1 MVSTKTGF
9 GSKIGSNSP
18 GTEDHLVRK
27 GPRFESGRGLRTQVE
42 ARLTGCSILCWL
54 VSGCSASRTFLVL
67 VSFLLTACSTPA
79 GTLGTSTGSRIHNDL
94 TGMACPSISFCFAV
108 GNTYENG
115 ASGYANYRTLIER
128 WNGSSWFIVNSPD
141 GAKQDSHLAK
151 VSCPTSSLC
160 FAVGYDGPYTP
171 NGHVLIERWN
181 GSIWSIVDT
190 PKISGAA
197 NSLLRDI
204 ACVSSS
210 FCFAVGQYVPPA
222 GNGGGLIERW
232 DGSSWT
238 VMPDVH
244 EGVLFA
250 VGCATRTLCFAVG
263 DHYVFGGS
271 GEVDHTL
278 TERWDGALWK
288 VVESPDPKSPSQL
301 EGLTCISTSHCF
313 ASGYLGNGQHPDAPM
328 IEAWDGSTWAIL
340 IAPQPSEQVDPAQI
354 DDRLISVSCA
364 SRSLCFSV
372 GWHRWTPPGTIHSQ
386 TLVERWSGT
395 SWTIV
400 RSPNGSPSPGV
411 NNGLEAVA
419 CPNTSRCL
427 AIGHY
432 DGPDGFFQTLAEQ
445 SNGASWSIVPSAN
458 R

>member
-232 DGSSWT
+232 DGS
-238 VMPDVH
+238 
-244 EGVLFA
+244 
-250 VGCATRTLCFAVG
+250 
-263 DHYVFGGS
+263 
-271 GEVDHTL
+271 
-278 TERWDGALWK
+278 
-288 VVESPDPKSPSQL
+288 
-301 EGLTCISTSHCF
+301 
-313 ASGYLGNGQHPDAPM
+313 
-328 IEAWDGSTWAIL
+328 TWAIL